1 MRSLQRRENIPI
13 INIYPL
19 TPVITP
25 QVKAIY
31 NIVSFRFKQTKIAL
45 IKAKSRYWFISKPPT
60 SLINRNI
67 VVNKTDMIILLLFAI
82 YSIILLFIVY
92 HFCYK
97 LLFITL

>member
-1 MRSLQRRENIPI
+1 MRSLQRTENIPI

-31 NIVSFRFKQTKIAL
+31 SMASFRFKQTKRTL
-45 IKAKSRYWFISKPPT
+45 IKAKSRYWFMSKPPT

-67 VVNKTDMIILLLFAI
+67 EVKKTDIINLLLFA
-82 YSIILLFIVY
+82 
-92 HFCYK
+92 K
-97 LLFITL
+97 